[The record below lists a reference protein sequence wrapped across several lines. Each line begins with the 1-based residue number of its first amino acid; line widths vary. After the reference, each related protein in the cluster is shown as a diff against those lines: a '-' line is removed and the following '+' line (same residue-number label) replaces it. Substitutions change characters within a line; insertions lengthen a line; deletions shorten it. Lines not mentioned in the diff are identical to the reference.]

1 MIRRLV
7 GVCLCAAVIAG
18 GGRQV
23 PAATIDGIAAT
34 VNGEVITLLELEK
47 AGQPLVE
54 ERLGT
59 ALKRERS
66 KVKREVLLQVLD
78 GLVLQEL
85 QKQRA
90 RELGLQVGDQE
101 VTEAIGQIRERNA
114 LTEEM
119 IERALEE
126 QGIGMEEYR
135 EQISEQVL
143 FSKLMQQEVRTRVAV
158 TGEEVEAYYEE
169 HKEDYFRQEK
179 IRVRHLLVKVAAG
192 ENDESVQE
200 ARRKALD
207 ILEDYRGGADF
218 ADLVRKYSPETAAGD
233 DAVSGW
239 LERGEF
245 LQELEEVAF
254 SLPEGSVSEP
264 IRSRAGFHLIQVV
277 EKEEASYLSL
287 AAVSDSIE
295 QKLMQEKMERDYKKW
310 LQELREESL
319 VEILY

>member
-1 MIRRLV
+1 MIRHLIFP
-7 GVCLCAAVIAG
+7 CLCAAVIAG
-18 GGRQV
+18 GALQS

-34 VNGEVITLLELEK
+34 VNSEVITLLDLEK

-54 ERLGT
+54 RQLST
-59 ALKRERS
+59 ALKRERA
-66 KVKREVLLQVLD
+66 KVKREVLLTVLD
-78 GLVLQEL
+78 GLVLQAL

-90 RELGLQVGDQE
+90 RELGLQVSDQE
-101 VTEAIGQIRERNA
+101 VIEAIGQIRERNT

-119 IERALEE
+119 MERALQE
-126 QGIGMEEYR
+126 QGITMEEYR

-158 TGEEVEAYYEE
+158 TGEELEAYYEE

-179 IRVRHLLVKVAAG
+179 IRVRHLLVKVAAEDDG
-192 ENDESVQE
+192 ESAQE
-200 ARRKALD
+200 ARREALA
-207 ILEDYRGGADF
+207 ILEEFGGGADF

-239 LERGEF
+239 LKRGEF
-245 LQELEEVAF
+245 LQQLEEVAF
-254 SLPEGSVSEP
+254 ALPAGSVSEP

-277 EKEEASYLSL
+277 DKEESSYLSL

-295 QKLMQEKMERDYKKW
+295 QKLMQDKMERDYKKW
-310 LQELREESL
+310 LQELRDESH